1 MESGPD
7 EKFALLAEVD
17 GNTKPLIG
25 FNLSLARLFDDVVVP
40 YQSEEPFFIDGVPVT
55 RAKIKRLKIMKQ
67 GPDFD
72 SALSQF
78 NRTLTRSGSI
88 DFRKVYGEQY
98 HTRVEALLR
107 VNTEDVTSQ
116 IIKAFDTAI
125 KPGLKDYLPNR
136 EELISSASKFFWEGI
151 KLLG

>member
-1 MESGPD
+1 MESGPE
-7 EKFALLAEVD
+7 EKFALLAEVE
-17 GNTKPLIG
+17 GNAKPLIG
-25 FNLSLARLFDDVVVP
+25 FNISLARLFDDVVVP

-55 RAKIKRLKIMKQ
+55 RANIKRLKIMKQ
-67 GPDFD
+67 GPEFEP
-72 SALSQF
+72 ALNQF
-78 NRTLTRSGSI
+78 NRTLTRAGSI
-88 DFRKVYGEQY
+88 EFRKVYGEQY

-125 KPGLKDYLPNR
+125 KPSLKDYLPYR
-136 EELISSASKFFWEGI
+136 EELISSASKLFWEGI